1 MPESVDSKMNGQ
13 EQAPAPAPAPAP
25 ETTHH
30 EPDTPEQPAAKRLKV
45 NDAAHSRAG
54 SNATEGADGQES
66 RDVPTNGNGET
77 VAKPSAPVDR
87 RVGTTPIKKE

>member
-1 MPESVDSKMNGQ
+1 MNGQ
-13 EQAPAPAPAPAP
+13 EQTPAPAPAP

-45 NDAAHSRAG
+45 DDAAHSGAG
-54 SNATEGADGQES
+54 SNASEETNGQES

-77 VAKPSAPVDR
+77 VAEPSAPVAR
-87 RVGTTPIKKE
+87 RAGVTPIKKE